1 MIAFTGIALFLK
13 LVLAH
18 LIGDFVLQPASWV
31 RAKETR
37 KLKAWQ
43 LYAHILIH
51 AVLIIVFVWDV
62 YFWPLALIIAGS
74 HLLIDALKILLQRE
88 KTKRAWF
95 FIDQLLHFSVLVAVA
110 SIRLPYIPYL
120 DLLNDL
126 SVLLFVTC
134 LVFLTTPTS
143 AAIKFF
149 IARWTPHMSG
159 ADDES
164 LQSAGKYIGIL
175 ERLFVF
181 AFFASGHPEGVGFL
195 IAAKSVFRFG
205 DLKEAKSRKL
215 TEYVLIGTLISF
227 GIAMITGVLYS
238 RIVSAR

>member
-1 MIAFTGIALFLK
+1 MILFVK

-18 LIGDFVLQPASWV
+18 LIGDFILQPTAWV
-31 RAKETR
+31 KAKEER

-43 LYAHILIH
+43 LYAHILVH
-51 AVLIIVFVWDV
+51 AVLMILIVWDA
-62 YFWPLALIIAGS
+62 YFWPWALLIAGT
-74 HLLIDALKILLQRE
+74 HLAIDALKISLQRE
-88 KTKRAWF
+88 KTKRLLF
-95 FIDQLLHFSVLVAVA
+95 FLDQTLHLIVLYVVACLYFDYV
-110 SIRLPYIPYL
+110 PNF
-120 DLLNDL
+120 DLLSDQNV
-126 SVLLFVTC
+126 VLFITC

-149 IARWTPHMSG
+149 IARWTPHMTDG
-159 ADDES
+159 DDES
-164 LQSAGKYIGIL
+164 LQSAGKYIGML

-215 TEYVLIGTLISF
+215 TEYVLIGTLVSF
-227 GIAMITGVLYS
+227 GIAMITGIIFAKLV
-238 RIVSAR
+238 I

>member
-1 MIAFTGIALFLK
+1 MILFIK

-18 LIGDFVLQPASWV
+18 LIGDFILQPASWV
-31 RAKETR
+31 KAKEER

-43 LYAHILIH
+43 LYAHILTH
-51 AVLIIVFVWDV
+51 LVLILLIVWDA
-62 YFWPLALIIAGS
+62 YFWPWALLIAGT
-74 HLLIDALKILLQRE
+74 HLVIDGLKIYLQRE
-88 KTKRAWF
+88 KTKRILF
-95 FIDQLLHFSVLVAVA
+95 FIDQALHVIVLYAVA
-110 SIRLPYIPYL
+110 CIYL
-120 DLLNDL
+120 DYTPDFDVLNDQHI
-126 SVLLFVTC
+126 LLFITC
-134 LVFLTTPTS
+134 LAFLTTPTS

-149 IARWTPHMSG
+149 IARWTPHMTDG
-159 ADDES
+159 EDES

-215 TEYVLIGTLISF
+215 TEYVLIGTLVSF
-227 GIAMITGVLYS
+227 GIAMITGILYATV
-238 RIVSAR
+238 IN